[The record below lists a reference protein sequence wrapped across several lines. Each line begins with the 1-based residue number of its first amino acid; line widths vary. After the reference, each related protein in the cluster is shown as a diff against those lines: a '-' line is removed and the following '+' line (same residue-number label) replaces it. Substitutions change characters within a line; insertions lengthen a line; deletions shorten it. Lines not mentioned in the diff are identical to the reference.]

1 MDIIKDIRPLTE
13 FKRETA
19 KFTKH
24 LRETGKPAFLTV
36 NGKASL
42 VVMDANAWQDM
53 QNRLEY
59 ADSVAGIRKGLAQ
72 IRNDEGLDADAFFD
86 TLDATAK

>member
-19 KFTKH
+19 KFAKR

-36 NGKASL
+36 NGKANL
-42 VVMDANAWQDM
+42 VVMDAQAWQDM
-53 QNRLEY
+53 QDRLEY
-59 ADSVAGIRKGLAQ
+59 ADNIAGIRKGLVE
-72 IRNDEGLDADAFFD
+72 IKDGKGMDANAFFE
-86 TLDATAK
+86 TLDDTKE